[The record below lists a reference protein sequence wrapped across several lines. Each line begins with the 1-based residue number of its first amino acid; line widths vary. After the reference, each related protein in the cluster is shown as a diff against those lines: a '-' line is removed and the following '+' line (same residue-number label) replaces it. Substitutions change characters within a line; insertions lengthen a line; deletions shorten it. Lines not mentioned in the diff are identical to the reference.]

1 MNIMNRM
8 ETIGRTKT
16 VTMEAPMLDA
26 EVIEIKSE
34 RPSTEIAREV
44 AQVINEKGEVNLALL
59 SPSQIDRC
67 NKLNKSLVVTDINSI
82 SNYGADLQHTMT
94 RYSNDFLKAVRGS
107 QGGEVGE
114 LINNLLTELDYVDVD
129 ELKEPSTLKKV
140 LRKIPILKSLVGS
153 VEKVLHKY
161 DSIQKNVDT
170 IQKKIEVTRLTA
182 MRDNNALQTMFENN
196 IQYGKQ
202 VDELIIAG
210 KLKLQEVNEQLK
222 EMMENPQNYESHE
235 IQDVQEF
242 AHNLERRLS
251 DMMTLRYVVKQS
263 LPQIRTVQ
271 YNNIAIAD
279 KAQSIIATT
288 IPVWKNQLSIA
299 VALHNQK
306 GNIEAHR
313 RVTETT
319 NTILRK
325 NAEMLRQNSVEV
337 ARENERS
344 VVDIETLRAST
355 QQLIETIKEVKQ
367 IHEEGAAKRRE
378 AEAEIMKIESEL
390 DTSMTQIQTSMKFLN

>member
-1 MNIMNRM
+1 MNSRTM
-8 ETIGRTKT
+8 TIENPVLNT
-16 VTMEAPMLDA
+16 
-26 EVIEIKSE
+26 EVIEI
-34 RPSTEIAREV
+34 PSSKPNVDVAREV
-44 AQVINEKGEVNLALL
+44 TQVINEKGEVNLSLL
-59 SPSQIDRC
+59 SPKQVERC
-67 NKLNKSLVVTDINSI
+67 NSLNKSLVVTDINSI

-129 ELKEPSTLKKV
+129 ELKEPSAIKK
-140 LRKIPILKSLVGS
+140 LIRKIPILKSLVGS

-210 KLKLQEVNEQLK
+210 KLKLQEVNEQLN
-222 EMMENPQNYESHE
+222 EMMANPQNYESHE

-288 IPVWKNQLSIA
+288 IPVWKYQLSIA

-313 RVTETT
+313 RVTDTT
-319 NTILRK
+319 NTILKK

-337 ARENERS
+337 AKENERS
-344 VVDIETLRAST
+344 VVSIETLREST

-390 DTSMTQIQTSMKFLN
+390 DNSMTQIQTSMKYLN

>member
-1 MNIMNRM
+1 MNTR
-8 ETIGRTKT
+8 T
-16 VTMEAPMLDA
+16 VTIETPILDA
-26 EVIEIKSE
+26 NVIEIPNAK
-34 RPSTEIAREV
+34 PTVDVAKEV
-44 AQVINEKGEVNLALL
+44 AKVINDKGEVNLSLL
-59 SPSQIDRC
+59 SPSQIERC

-82 SNYGADLQHTMT
+82 SNYGADLQNTMT
-94 RYSNDFLKAVRGS
+94 RYSNEFLSAVRAS

-129 ELKEPSTLKKV
+129 ELREPSTIKKFI
-140 LRKIPILKSLVGS
+140 RKIPIIKNLVGNI
-153 VEKVLHKY
+153 EKVLHKY
-161 DSIQKNVDT
+161 DSIQKNVST
-170 IQKKIEVTRLTA
+170 IEKKIQATRLSA
-182 MRDNNALQTMFENN
+182 MKDNNALQVMFENN
-196 IQYGKQ
+196 IQYGMQ

-210 KLKLQEVNEQLK
+210 KMKLQEVNEQLK
-222 EMMENPQNYESHE
+222 VMLENPQNYESHE

-242 AHNLERRLS
+242 SHNLERRLS

-313 RVTETT
+313 KVTETT
-319 NTILRK
+319 NTILKK

-337 ARENERS
+337 AKENERS
-344 VVDIETLRAST
+344 VVDIETLREST
-355 QQLIETIKEVKQ
+355 QHLIETIKEVKQ

-390 DTSMTQIQTSMKFLN
+390 DNSMTQIQTSMKYLK

>member
-1 MNIMNRM
+1 MN
-8 ETIGRTKT
+8 TKT
-16 VTMEAPMLDA
+16 MTIETPILDA
-26 EVIEIKSE
+26 NVVEI
-34 RPSTEIAREV
+34 PSTKPTVDVAREV
-44 AQVINEKGEVNLALL
+44 TQVINEKGEVNLSLL
-59 SPSQIDRC
+59 SPTQVERC
-67 NKLNKSLVVTDINSI
+67 NKLNKSLVITDINSI

-94 RYSNDFLKAVRGS
+94 RYSNEFLKAVRGS

-129 ELKEPSTLKKV
+129 ELKEPSALKKIV
-140 LRKIPILKSLVGS
+140 RKIPILRNLVGS

-210 KLKLQEVNEQLK
+210 KLKLQEVNEQLN
-222 EMMENPQNYESHE
+222 EMMANPQNYESHE

-319 NTILRK
+319 NTILKK

-337 ARENERS
+337 AKENERS
-344 VVDIETLRAST
+344 VVDIETLREST

-367 IHEEGAAKRRE
+367 IHEEGAEKRRA

-390 DTSMTQIQTSMKFLN
+390 DNSMTQIQTSMKYLK

>member
-1 MNIMNRM
+1 MNST
-8 ETIGRTKT
+8 ETKIAEIEIPT
-16 VTMEAPMLDA
+16 LDSN
-26 EVIEIKSE
+26 VIEVKSVK
-34 RPSTEIAREV
+34 PKVDVAREV
-44 AQVINEKGEVNLALL
+44 SQVINDKGEVDLSLL
-59 SPSQIDRC
+59 SESQVKRC
-67 NKLNKSLVVTDINSI
+67 NQLTKSLSVKDINSI
-82 SNYGADLQHTMT
+82 SNYGADLHNTMT
-94 RYSNDFLKAVRGS
+94 RYSNEFLTAVRAS
-107 QGGEVGE
+107 KGGEVGE
-114 LINNLLTELDYVDVD
+114 LITDLLNELNYVDID
-129 ELKEPSTLKKV
+129 ELREPSLIKKIV
-140 LRKIPILKSLVGS
+140 RKIPILKNFVNN
-153 VEKVLHKY
+153 VEKIFNKY
-161 DSIQKNVDT
+161 DSIQSN
-170 IQKKIEVTRLTA
+170 ISNIEKKIQATRLTA

-196 IQYGKQ
+196 VQYGKQ
-202 VDELIIAG
+202 VDELLIAG
-210 KLKLQEVNEQLK
+210 KLKLQEVNEQLNK
-222 EMMENPQNYESHE
+222 MMANQNDYESHE

-242 AHNLERRLS
+242 SHNLEKRLS

-319 NTILRK
+319 NSILKK

-337 ARENERS
+337 AKENERS
-344 VVDIETLRAST
+344 VVDIETLREST

-367 IHEEGAAKRRE
+367 IHEEGALKRRE

-390 DTSMTQIQTSMKFLN
+390 DNNMKTIQSSMKFLN

>member
-1 MNIMNRM
+1 MNTR
-8 ETIGRTKT
+8 TIT
-16 VTMEAPMLDA
+16 VENPVLNA
-26 EVIEIKSE
+26 EVIEIGSDK
-34 RPSTEIAREV
+34 PKVDIAREV
-44 AQVINEKGEVNLALL
+44 SQVINEKGEVNLSLL
-59 SPSQIDRC
+59 SPKQVERC
-67 NKLNKSLVVTDINSI
+67 NSLNKSLVVTDINSI

-129 ELKEPSTLKKV
+129 ELKEPSAIKK
-140 LRKIPILKSLVGS
+140 LIRKIPILKSLVGS

-222 EMMENPQNYESHE
+222 EMLANPQNYESHE

-319 NTILRK
+319 NTILKK

-337 ARENERS
+337 AKENERS
-344 VVDIETLRAST
+344 VVDIETLRTST

-390 DTSMTQIQTSMKFLN
+390 DNSMTQIQTSMKYLN

>member
-1 MNIMNRM
+1 MN
-8 ETIGRTKT
+8 TQT
-16 VTMEAPMLDA
+16 VTMENPILDA
-26 EVIEIKSE
+26 EVIEI
-34 RPSTEIAREV
+34 PSKKPNVDVAREIT
-44 AQVINEKGEVNLALL
+44 QVINDKGEVNLSLL
-59 SPSQIDRC
+59 SPKQVERC
-67 NKLNKSLVVTDINSI
+67 NTLNKSLVVTDINSI
-82 SNYGADLQHTMT
+82 SNYGSDLQHTMT
-94 RYSNDFLKAVRGS
+94 RYSNEFLKAVRGS

-129 ELKEPSTLKKV
+129 ELKEPSTIKKII
-140 LRKIPILKSLVGS
+140 RKIPILKSLVGS

-161 DSIQKNVDT
+161 DSIQKNVET

-210 KLKLQEVNEQLK
+210 KLKLQEVNEQLN
-222 EMMENPQNYESHE
+222 EMLANPQNYESHE

-319 NTILRK
+319 NTILKK

-344 VVDIETLRAST
+344 VVDIETLREST
-355 QQLIETIKEVKQ
+355 QHLIETIKEVKQ

-390 DTSMTQIQTSMKFLN
+390 DNSMTQIQGSMKYLK

>member
-1 MNIMNRM
+1 MN
-8 ETIGRTKT
+8 TKT
-16 VTMEAPMLDA
+16 VTIESPILDA
-26 EVIEIKSE
+26 NVIEIPNTK
-34 RPSTEIAREV
+34 PTVDVAKEV
-44 AQVINEKGEVNLALL
+44 AKVINDNGEVNLSLL
-59 SPSQIDRC
+59 SPSQIERC

-82 SNYGADLQHTMT
+82 SNYGADLQNTMT
-94 RYSNDFLKAVRGS
+94 RYSNEFLSAVRAS

-114 LINNLLTELDYVDVD
+114 LINNLLTELNYVDVD
-129 ELKEPSTLKKV
+129 ELREPSKIKK
-140 LRKIPILKSLVGS
+140 LIRKIPILKSLVGN

-161 DSIQKNVDT
+161 DSIQKNVST
-170 IQKKIEVTRLTA
+170 IEKKIQATRLSA
-182 MRDNNALQTMFENN
+182 MKDNNALQVMFENN
-196 IQYGKQ
+196 IQYGMQ

-210 KLKLQEVNEQLK
+210 KIKLQEVNEQLK
-222 EMMENPQNYESHE
+222 VMLENPQNYESHE

-242 AHNLERRLS
+242 SHNLERRLS

-313 RVTETT
+313 KVTETT
-319 NTILRK
+319 NTILKK

-337 ARENERS
+337 AKENERS
-344 VVDIETLRAST
+344 VVDIETLREST
-355 QQLIETIKEVKQ
+355 QHLIETIKEVKQ

-390 DTSMTQIQTSMKFLN
+390 DNSMTQIQTSMKYLK

>member
-1 MNIMNRM
+1 MF
-8 ETIGRTKT
+8 
-16 VTMEAPMLDA
+16 
-26 EVIEIKSE
+26 SF
-34 RPSTEIAREV
+34 
-44 AQVINEKGEVNLALL
+44 
-59 SPSQIDRC
+59 
-67 NKLNKSLVVTDINSI
+67 
-82 SNYGADLQHTMT
+82 H
-94 RYSNDFLKAVRGS
+94 DFL
-107 QGGEVGE
+107 
-114 LINNLLTELDYVDVD
+114 
-129 ELKEPSTLKKV
+129 
-140 LRKIPILKSLVGS
+140 PILKSLVGS

-210 KLKLQEVNEQLK
+210 KLKLQEVNEQLN
-222 EMMENPQNYESHE
+222 EMMANPQNYESHE

-313 RVTETT
+313 RVTDTT

-337 ARENERS
+337 AKENERS
-344 VVDIETLRAST
+344 VVSIETLREST

-367 IHEEGAAKRRE
+367 IHE
-378 AEAEIMKIESEL
+378 
-390 DTSMTQIQTSMKFLN
+390 

>member
-1 MNIMNRM
+1 MNKTNTITV
-8 ETIGRTKT
+8 ETP
-16 VTMEAPMLDA
+16 VLDA
-26 EVIEIKSE
+26 DVIEIPSS
-34 RPSTEIAREV
+34 RPSVDISREV
-44 AQVINEKGEVNLALL
+44 SQVINDKGEVNLSLL
-59 SPSQIDRC
+59 TPKQVERC
-67 NKLNKSLVVTDINSI
+67 NQLNKSLVVTDINSV

-94 RYSNDFLKAVRGS
+94 RYSNDFLKAVRDS
-107 QGGEVGE
+107 QGGEVGT
-114 LINNLLTELDYVDVD
+114 LINDLLTELDYVDID
-129 ELKEPSTLKKV
+129 ELREPSKFKKII
-140 LRKIPILKSLVGS
+140 RQIPILRNFVMNAK
-153 VEKVLHKY
+153 KILHKY
-161 DSIQKNVDT
+161 DT
-170 IQKKIEVTRLTA
+170 IQSNVNQIQTKIEATRLTA

-210 KLKLQEVNEQLK
+210 KMKLQELNEQLK
-222 EMMENPQNYESHE
+222 VMLEHPENYESHE
-235 IQDVQEF
+235 IQDMQEF
-242 AHNLERRLS
+242 VHNLERRLS

-313 RVTETT
+313 KVTETT

-325 NAEMLRQNSVEV
+325 NAEMLRQNSVDV

-344 VVDIETLRAST
+344 VVDIETLRDST
-355 QQLIETIKEVKQ
+355 QQLIETIKEVKRV
-367 IHEEGAAKRRE
+367 HEEGAEKRRQ
-378 AEAEIMKIESEL
+378 AEAEILKIENEL
-390 DTSMTQIQTSMKFLN
+390 ESSMTQIQSDMKYLK

>member
-1 MNIMNRM
+1 MNST
-8 ETIGRTKT
+8 ETKIAEIEIPT
-16 VTMEAPMLDA
+16 LDA
-26 EVIEIKSE
+26 NVIEVKSVK
-34 RPSTEIAREV
+34 PKVDVAREV
-44 AQVINEKGEVNLALL
+44 SQVINDKGEVDLSLL
-59 SPSQIDRC
+59 SESQIKRC
-67 NKLNKSLVVTDINSI
+67 NQLTKSLSLKDINSI
-82 SNYGADLQHTMT
+82 SNYGADLHNTMT
-94 RYSNDFLKAVRGS
+94 RYSNEFLTAVRAS
-107 QGGEVGE
+107 KGGEVGE
-114 LINNLLTELDYVDVD
+114 LITDLLNELNYVDID
-129 ELKEPSTLKKV
+129 ELREPSLIKKIV
-140 LRKIPILKSLVGS
+140 RKIPILKHFVNN
-153 VEKVLHKY
+153 VEKIFNKY
-161 DSIQKNVDT
+161 DSIQSN
-170 IQKKIEVTRLTA
+170 ISNIEKKIQATRLTA

-196 IQYGKQ
+196 VQYGKQ
-202 VDELIIAG
+202 VDELLIAG
-210 KLKLQEVNEQLK
+210 KLKLQEVNEQLNK
-222 EMMENPQNYESHE
+222 MMANQNDYESHE

-242 AHNLERRLS
+242 SHNLEKRLS

-319 NTILRK
+319 NSILKK

-337 ARENERS
+337 AKENERS
-344 VVDIETLRAST
+344 VVDIETLREST

-367 IHEEGAAKRRE
+367 IHEEGALKRRE

-390 DTSMTQIQTSMKFLN
+390 DNNMKTIQSSMKFLN

>member
-1 MNIMNRM
+1 MN
-8 ETIGRTKT
+8 TKT
-16 VTMEAPMLDA
+16 VTIESPILDA
-26 EVIEIKSE
+26 NVIEIPNTK
-34 RPSTEIAREV
+34 PTVDVAKEV
-44 AQVINEKGEVNLALL
+44 AKVINDKGEVNLSLL
-59 SPSQIDRC
+59 SPSQIERC

-82 SNYGADLQHTMT
+82 SNYGADLQNTMT
-94 RYSNDFLKAVRGS
+94 RYSNEFLSAVRAS

-114 LINNLLTELDYVDVD
+114 LINNLLTELNYVDVD
-129 ELKEPSTLKKV
+129 ELREPSKIKK
-140 LRKIPILKSLVGS
+140 LIRKIPILKSLVGN

-161 DSIQKNVDT
+161 DSIQKNVST
-170 IQKKIEVTRLTA
+170 IEKKIQATRLSA
-182 MRDNNALQTMFENN
+182 MKDNNALQVMFENN
-196 IQYGKQ
+196 IQYGMQ

-210 KLKLQEVNEQLK
+210 KIKLQEVNEQLK
-222 EMMENPQNYESHE
+222 VMLENPQNYESHE

-242 AHNLERRLS
+242 SHNLERRLS

-313 RVTETT
+313 KVTETT
-319 NTILRK
+319 NTILKK

-337 ARENERS
+337 AKENERS
-344 VVDIETLRAST
+344 VVDIETLREST
-355 QQLIETIKEVKQ
+355 QHLIETIKEVKQ

-390 DTSMTQIQTSMKFLN
+390 DNSMTQIQTSMKYLK

>member
-1 MNIMNRM
+1 MN
-8 ETIGRTKT
+8 TKT
-16 VTMEAPMLDA
+16 VTVEAPILDA
-26 EVIEIKSE
+26 NVIEISSSK
-34 RPSTEIAREV
+34 PSVDVAIEV
-44 AQVINEKGEVNLALL
+44 TQVINEKGEVNLSLL
-59 SPSQIDRC
+59 TPTQIDRC

-107 QGGEVGE
+107 KGGEVGE
-114 LINNLLTELDYVDVD
+114 LINNLLTELDYVDID
-129 ELKEPSTLKKV
+129 ELKEPSAIKK
-140 LRKIPILKSLVGS
+140 LIRKIPILRKLVGS

-161 DSIQKNVDT
+161 DSIQKNVDA

-210 KLKLQEVNEQLK
+210 KMKLQEVNEQLK
-222 EMMENPQNYESHE
+222 EMLANPQNYESHE
-235 IQDVQEF
+235 IQDAQEF
-242 AHNLERRLS
+242 AHNLERRMS

-313 RVTETT
+313 KVAETT

-337 ARENERS
+337 AKENERS
-344 VVDIETLRAST
+344 VVDIETLREST
-355 QQLIETIKEVKQ
+355 QHLIETIKEVKQ
-367 IHEEGAAKRRE
+367 IHEEGTAKRRE
-378 AEAEIMKIESEL
+378 AETEIMKIATEL
-390 DTSMTQIQTSMKFLN
+390 DNSMTQIQSSMKYLI

>member
-1 MNIMNRM
+1 MN
-8 ETIGRTKT
+8 TKT
-16 VTMEAPMLDA
+16 MTIETPILDA
-26 EVIEIKSE
+26 NVVEI
-34 RPSTEIAREV
+34 PSTKPTVDVAREV
-44 AQVINEKGEVNLALL
+44 TQVINEKGEVNLSLL
-59 SPSQIDRC
+59 SPTQVERC

-94 RYSNDFLKAVRGS
+94 RYSNEFLKAVRGS

-129 ELKEPSTLKKV
+129 ELKEPSTLKKIV
-140 LRKIPILKSLVGS
+140 RKIPILRNLVGS

-210 KLKLQEVNEQLK
+210 KLKLQEVNEQLN
-222 EMMENPQNYESHE
+222 EMMANPQNYESHE

-319 NTILRK
+319 NTILKK

-337 ARENERS
+337 AKENERS
-344 VVDIETLRAST
+344 VVDIETLREST

-367 IHEEGAAKRRE
+367 IHEEGAEKRRA

-390 DTSMTQIQTSMKFLN
+390 DNSMTQIQTSMKYLK

>member
-1 MNIMNRM
+1 MNST
-8 ETIGRTKT
+8 ETKIAEIEIPT
-16 VTMEAPMLDA
+16 LDA
-26 EVIEIKSE
+26 NVIEVKSVK
-34 RPSTEIAREV
+34 PKVDVAREV
-44 AQVINEKGEVNLALL
+44 SQVINDKGEVDLSLL
-59 SPSQIDRC
+59 SESQIKRC
-67 NKLNKSLVVTDINSI
+67 NQLTKSLSLKDINSI
-82 SNYGADLQHTMT
+82 SNYGADLHNTMT
-94 RYSNDFLKAVRGS
+94 RYSNEFLTAVRAS
-107 QGGEVGE
+107 KGGEVGE
-114 LINNLLTELDYVDVD
+114 LITDLLNELNYVDID
-129 ELKEPSTLKKV
+129 ELREPSLIKKIV
-140 LRKIPILKSLVGS
+140 RKIPILKHFVNN
-153 VEKVLHKY
+153 VEKIFNKY
-161 DSIQKNVDT
+161 DSIQSN
-170 IQKKIEVTRLTA
+170 ISNIEKKIQATRLTA

-196 IQYGKQ
+196 VQYGKQ
-202 VDELIIAG
+202 VDELLIAG
-210 KLKLQEVNEQLK
+210 KLKLQEVNEQLNK
-222 EMMENPQNYESHE
+222 MMSNQNDYESHE

-242 AHNLERRLS
+242 SHNLEKRLS

-319 NTILRK
+319 NSILKK

-337 ARENERS
+337 AKENERS
-344 VVDIETLRAST
+344 VVDIETLREST

-367 IHEEGAAKRRE
+367 IHEEGALKRRE

-390 DTSMTQIQTSMKFLN
+390 DNNMKTIQSSMKFLN

>member
-1 MNIMNRM
+1 MNST
-8 ETIGRTKT
+8 ETKIAEIEIPT
-16 VTMEAPMLDA
+16 LDA
-26 EVIEIKSE
+26 NVIEVKSVK
-34 RPSTEIAREV
+34 PKVDVAREV
-44 AQVINEKGEVNLALL
+44 SQVINDKGEVDLSLL
-59 SPSQIDRC
+59 SESQIKRC
-67 NKLNKSLVVTDINSI
+67 NQLTKSLSLKDINSI
-82 SNYGADLQHTMT
+82 SNYGADLHNTMT
-94 RYSNDFLKAVRGS
+94 RYSNEFLTAVRAS
-107 QGGEVGE
+107 KGGEVGE
-114 LINNLLTELDYVDVD
+114 LITDLLNELNYVDID
-129 ELKEPSTLKKV
+129 ELREPSLIKKIV
-140 LRKIPILKSLVGS
+140 RKIPILKHFVNN
-153 VEKVLHKY
+153 VEKIFNKY
-161 DSIQKNVDT
+161 DSIQSN
-170 IQKKIEVTRLTA
+170 ISNIEKKIQATRLTA

-196 IQYGKQ
+196 VQYGKQ
-202 VDELIIAG
+202 VDELLIAG
-210 KLKLQEVNEQLK
+210 KLKLQEVNEQLNK
-222 EMMENPQNYESHE
+222 MMANQNDYESHE

-242 AHNLERRLS
+242 SHNLEKRLS

-319 NTILRK
+319 NAILKK

-337 ARENERS
+337 AKENERS
-344 VVDIETLRAST
+344 VVDIETLREST

-367 IHEEGAAKRRE
+367 IHEEGALKRRE

-390 DTSMTQIQTSMKFLN
+390 DNNMKTIQSSMKFLN

>member
-1 MNIMNRM
+1 MNSRTM
-8 ETIGRTKT
+8 TIDNPVLST
-16 VTMEAPMLDA
+16 
-26 EVIEIKSE
+26 EVIEI
-34 RPSTEIAREV
+34 PSSKPNVDVAREV
-44 AQVINEKGEVNLALL
+44 TQVINEKGEVNLSLL
-59 SPSQIDRC
+59 SPKQVERC
-67 NKLNKSLVVTDINSI
+67 NSLNKSLVVTDINSI

-129 ELKEPSTLKKV
+129 ELKEPSAIKK
-140 LRKIPILKSLVGS
+140 LIRKIPILKSLVGS

-210 KLKLQEVNEQLK
+210 KLKLQEVNEQLN
-222 EMMENPQNYESHE
+222 EMMANPQNYESHE

-313 RVTETT
+313 RVTDTT
-319 NTILRK
+319 NTILKK

-337 ARENERS
+337 AKENERS
-344 VVDIETLRAST
+344 VVSIETLREST

-390 DTSMTQIQTSMKFLN
+390 DNSMTQIQTSMKYLN

>member
-1 MNIMNRM
+1 MN
-8 ETIGRTKT
+8 TQT
-16 VTMEAPMLDA
+16 VTIETPILDTN
-26 EVIEIKSE
+26 VIEIPNAK
-34 RPSTEIAREV
+34 PTVDVAKEV
-44 AQVINEKGEVNLALL
+44 AKVINDKGEVNLSLL
-59 SPSQIDRC
+59 SPSQIERC

-94 RYSNDFLKAVRGS
+94 RYSNEFLSAVRAS

-129 ELKEPSTLKKV
+129 ELREPSTLKKV
-140 LRKIPILKSLVGS
+140 MRKIPILRKLVGS

-161 DSIQKNVDT
+161 DSIQKNVST
-170 IQKKIEVTRLTA
+170 IEKKIQATRLSA
-182 MRDNNALQTMFENN
+182 MKDNNVLQVMFENN
-196 IQYGKQ
+196 IQYGMQ

-210 KLKLQEVNEQLK
+210 KMKLQEVNEQLK
-222 EMMENPQNYESHE
+222 LMLENPQNYESHE

-319 NTILRK
+319 NTILKK

-344 VVDIETLRAST
+344 VVDIETLREST

-367 IHEEGAAKRRE
+367 IHEEGAEKRRA

-390 DTSMTQIQTSMKFLN
+390 DNSMTQIQTSMKYLK

>member
-1 MNIMNRM
+1 MNTR
-8 ETIGRTKT
+8 TIT
-16 VTMEAPMLDA
+16 VENPVLNA
-26 EVIEIKSE
+26 EVIEIGSDK
-34 RPSTEIAREV
+34 PKVDIAREV
-44 AQVINEKGEVNLALL
+44 SQVINEKGEVNLSLL
-59 SPSQIDRC
+59 SPKQVERC
-67 NKLNKSLVVTDINSI
+67 NSLNKSLVVTDINSI

-129 ELKEPSTLKKV
+129 ELKEPSAIKK
-140 LRKIPILKSLVGS
+140 LIRKIPILKSLVGS

-222 EMMENPQNYESHE
+222 EMLANPQNYESHE

-313 RVTETT
+313 RVTDTT
-319 NTILRK
+319 NTILKK

-337 ARENERS
+337 AKENERS
-344 VVDIETLRAST
+344 VVSIETLREST

-390 DTSMTQIQTSMKFLN
+390 DNSMTQIQTSMKYLK